1 MNDDFALKSERGSGI
16 GLGLH
21 IAAVDALSGDSI
33 AVFPRYFRT
42 SYNCCPVEESGIV

>member
-21 IAAVDALSGDSI
+21 IAAEDALVDSI

-42 SYNCCPVEESGIV
+42 SYNRCPVEESGIV